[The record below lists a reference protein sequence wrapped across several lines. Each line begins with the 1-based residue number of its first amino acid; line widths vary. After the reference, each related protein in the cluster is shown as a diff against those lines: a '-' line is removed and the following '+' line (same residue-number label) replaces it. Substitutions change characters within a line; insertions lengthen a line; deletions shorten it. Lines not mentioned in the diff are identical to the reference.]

1 MNKVPFIKFNN
12 GLKCPIFGLGTWKSN
27 PGEVTQVVKDA
38 IDIGYRHFDCA
49 FIYENEKEIGKGI
62 KEKLDEGVVKRED
75 LFITSKL
82 WNTKHEKEK
91 VLPAIKASLKDLG
104 LDYLDL
110 YLVHWPFAF
119 QEIPGNIWAKDE
131 KGHWLT
137 SDVDFTET
145 WKGMEECVDNGLA
158 KSIGVSNFNTK
169 QIQAVLDIARIKP
182 VNNQIECYPY
192 LNQKK
197 LIDFC
202 HAHDISVT
210 SYGPLGR
217 PFMDN
222 SLQLLDDPVLMQI
235 SAKYNKSPAQV
246 ALRYQVQRNVI
257 VIPKTITKSRLHE
270 NFNIFDFN
278 ISTEDM
284 KSIDELDR
292 NKRLVTFSELSKH
305 KHYPFLE
312 D

>member
-1 MNKVPFIKFNN
+1 MISVLVIFIFISFKYINTQKN
-12 GLKCPIFGLGTWKSN
+12 SS
-27 PGEVTQVVKDA
+27 PGEVTQAVKDA
-38 IDIGYRHFDCA
+38 IDVGYRHFDCA
-49 FIYENEKEIGKGI
+49 FIYENENEIGEGI
-62 KEKLDEGVVKRED
+62 KEKIEEGVIKRED

-91 VLPAIKASLKDLG
+91 VLPAIETSLKNLG

-131 KGHWLT
+131 KGQWMT

-145 WKGMEECVDNGLA
+145 WKGMEECIDNGLA
-158 KSIGVSNFNTK
+158 KSIGISNFNSK
-169 QIQAVLDIARIKP
+169 QVETVLDIADIKP
-182 VNNQIECYPY
+182 VNNQVECSPY

-202 HAHDISVT
+202 HSHEISVT
-210 SYGPLGR
+210 AYGPLGR
-217 PFMDN
+217 PFMN
-222 SLQLLDDPVLMQI
+222 NALQLLDDPVLKSI
-235 SAKYNKSPAQV
+235 GEKYNKSTAQI
-246 ALRYQVQRNVI
+246 ALRYQIQRNVI
-257 VIPKTITKSRLHE
+257 TVPKTVNKSRLQE

-278 ISTEDM
+278 MTADEVLL
-284 KSIDELDR
+284 IDGLDK
-292 NKRLVTFSELSKH
+292 NERLVTFKEISNH

-312 D
+312 EF